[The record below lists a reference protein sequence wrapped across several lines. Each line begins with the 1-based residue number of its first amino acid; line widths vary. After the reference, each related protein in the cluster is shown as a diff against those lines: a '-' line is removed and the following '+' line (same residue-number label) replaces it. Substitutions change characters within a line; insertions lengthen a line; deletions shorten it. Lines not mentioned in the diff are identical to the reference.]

1 MKVKTLIPFVVIL
14 AVLAGLVVWQ
24 KMNAK
29 PEVPIA
35 TQIGLE
41 SLVPEGLQKD
51 AIKRI
56 EMYAGDKAEEK
67 VVLERNGDNWN
78 IATLFNAPGNK
89 ETIDKFVD
97 DLLGLKGEPRATA
110 DSDESL
116 ASFALTDKEAFH
128 VRAFKAEEENPVMEV
143 LFGKSADF
151 KTVFLRKAGGDR
163 VFVESTNLRRDAGVS
178 DTGEGTVPKQEKWL
192 KTKLLEMDDKTITK
206 VALKYPDKELVL
218 TREEVKKEP
227 APKEGEAEGE
237 GEAAPA
243 PAPEVTYK
251 WNLSQGGFNGTINE
265 QEVKTLLTRFAN
277 VTVTNAS
284 DPARKTELGFDQ
296 PGFSA
301 TITKDTGEEVVL
313 LGGKDKA
320 TGDTYIQ
327 LVGSQPDLVY
337 QISKFNFEQ
346 VFLQGG
352 KLFSLPEWTADKAAL
367 RNIAI
372 AGPQGTMALAFVD
385 NAWKVTEPALNLEV
399 QKTAVDNLVAA
410 MASLKPVD
418 YADAGKDVGAFD
430 TTVTATLE
438 DGSTRTL
445 QIGQPSQAIDG
456 RYVKFDNGDAV
467 LAVSRT
473 DAEKLM
479 PPVRD
484 LFVLS
489 VLDFDAEKVKQI
501 HMSGQ
506 GADLVL
512 TRGEGTSQ
520 WSGTHNGAAI
530 APDPAKVD
538 ELIFSLND
546 FQVDNFL
553 LDRPVESV
561 QADSTAVITLDDGT
575 ETTIKISA
583 AADGQHELTVSGMP
597 YVFTASLANM
607 IGIVDKVA
615 AFAQM
620 VPPVSTPAEGEV
632 APAETP
638 VAAEAVAAAPVEA
651 PAVVVPPAAV
661 EAAPVA
667 PLAPAVPAPA
677 AAPAEPV
684 VVMPPA
690 APAAEAPAQ

>member
-41 SLVPEGLQKD
+41 SLVPDGLQKD

-56 EMYAGDKAEEK
+56 EMYAGDKEDQK
-67 VVLERNGDNWN
+67 VVLERDGDNWK
-78 IATLFNAPGNK
+78 ITTLFNAPGNK
-89 ETIDKFVD
+89 ETIDKFVG
-97 DLLGLKGEPRATA
+97 DLLGLKGEPRAKA
-110 DSDESL
+110 DSDERL
-116 ASFALTDKEAFH
+116 KSFALTDKEAFH
-128 VRAFKAEEENPVMEV
+128 VRAFKAEEENPAMEV

-178 DTGEGTVPKQEKWL
+178 DTGEGVAPKQEKWL
-192 KTKLLEMDDKTITK
+192 KTKLLEMDDKAVTK
-206 VALKYPDKELVL
+206 VALKYPDKELVI

-301 TITKDTGEEVVL
+301 TITKDNGEEVVL
-313 LGGKDKA
+313 LGSKDKA
-320 TGDTYIQ
+320 AGDTYMQ

-346 VFLQGG
+346 IFLQGG

-399 QKTAVDNLVAA
+399 QKTAVDNLVGA

-456 RYVKFDNGDAV
+456 RYVKFDNGEAV

-489 VLDFDAEKVKQI
+489 VLEFDAEKVQQI

-512 TRGEGTSQ
+512 TRGEGSSQ
-520 WSGTHNGAAI
+520 WNGTFNGAVI

-561 QADSTAVITLDDGT
+561 QAASTAVVTLADGT

-583 AADGQHELTVSGMP
+583 AANGQHELTVSGMP
-597 YVFTASLANM
+597 YVFTASTANM
-607 IGIVDKVA
+607 TGIVDKVA

-620 VPPVSTPAEGEV
+620 VPPPPAPAEGEA
-632 APAETP
+632 APAAP
-638 VAAEAVAAAPVEA
+638 AAAPVAPAEA
-651 PAVVVPPAAV
+651 PAVVVPPATV
-661 EAAPVA
+661 EVAPVA
-667 PLAPAVPAPA
+667 PPAAPAPA

-684 VVMPPA
+684 VVMPAP